1 MPTIYDNIDTDL
13 LRGLRDALTATG
25 ARRADICV
33 GYFNLRGWRCIADT
47 IDALPGGADG
57 ADAAACRLI
66 VGMTRDAEHAVRAHY
81 NDADEETT
89 QRQVVD
95 AKKRFAASLAKQL
108 TWGMPTA
115 ADEAGLR
122 KLAAQLRGGKL
133 TVKFF
138 GAHPLHAKLYLAHRD
153 DKMNPRSGFVGS
165 SNLTLAGMKQQ
176 GELSV
181 DVLEKDAAAKL
192 AKWFEDRWLDNWC
205 LDITDELAEIIERSW
220 AGGPV
225 APYLVYVKTAYE
237 LSREAIEGARQ
248 FKVPAV
254 FDKVM
259 LEFQKLAVSLA
270 AERLNRHRGVIIGDV
285 VGLGKT
291 LVASAVAK
299 TFQEDR
305 GDNVL
310 VICPPKLEL
319 MWREHLHR
327 YRIAGETLSLGKA
340 SQLRDMR
347 RYRLVVIDESHNL
360 RNRDSQRYAQI
371 RDYLRDN
378 ESRVVL
384 LTATPYNKAF
394 TDIGN
399 QLRLFL
405 EADADI
411 GIRPEAYIRFLGHA
425 GHFKARHPTALIT
438 SLAAFEHSEEV
449 DDWRELMR
457 MYMVRR
463 TRSHIKNNHAE
474 YDSDRGQHYLTF
486 DDDSRFYFPHRRAK
500 CARFALDSRDQRDQ
514 YARLYSP
521 QVVDIINA
529 LALPRYGIG
538 QYLRPAAGDLS
549 AAERVVIANLSR
561 AGARLIGFAR
571 TGLFKRLESCG
582 PAFLRSIERHITR
595 NAVYLSALRR
605 QLEFPTGDIFRALAD
620 EAVEEQED
628 EMFAALPGSAGAPGH
643 GDLQRFLDAGDN
655 IYEALAA
662 PAHREKFQWIRSA
675 LFTESLADDLMQDCR
690 ELLKILNTTP
700 RWDAAADRK
709 VEALADL
716 CMRVHRA
723 EKLLVFTQFKD
734 TADYLYEQLRARG
747 VTAIGKAFGGMDD
760 LSDCAARFS
769 PASNNRAPGIVDEL
783 RVLISTDTLSEGQNL
798 QDARIVVNFDLP
810 WAIIRLVQRA
820 GRVDRIGQ
828 QAREIL
834 CYCFLPA
841 DGIENIINLRRRLQQ
856 RIQQSAELIGSDE
869 IFFEGDAVDLKQV
882 YEETINLDGDEDE
895 TDLISRAYDIWRQA
909 VKNDPGLEATIR
921 GLPDVVYAAKR
932 AAERGDHGDS
942 RDAGRGVIAY
952 IKTQHHQHLLARMN
966 NAGEVASM
974 SQSKM
979 LAQLACAPDEPGAQP
994 AANHH
999 DLVAAA
1005 VRHVKQGHADLGG
1018 QLGGQNSVRC
1028 RVYNKMK
1035 FHLQT
1040 LSDSVF
1046 DSQALRKAVDL
1057 IYNHPLK
1064 EVARD
1069 RLGRQMRADIDDQE
1083 LANMVM
1089 RLAAEDE
1096 LCARPAAGEPDEPRI
1111 ICSMGLVE

>member
-1 MPTIYDNIDTDL
+1 MPAIYDNIDTDL
-13 LRGLRDALTATG
+13 LDGLKDSLTAAH

-33 GYFNLRGWRCIADT
+33 GYFNLRGWRCIADE
-47 IDALPGGADG
+47 IDALPGGAD
-57 ADAAACRLI
+57 APACRLI
-66 VGMTRDAEHAVRAHY
+66 VGMNIDAERAVRAHY
-81 NDADEETT
+81 NDAGGAMT
-89 QRQVVD
+89 QRHVVD

-108 TWGMPTA
+108 TWGVPTA

-133 TVKFF
+133 AVKFF
-138 GAHPLHAKLYLAHRD
+138 GAHPLHAKLYLAYRQ
-153 DKMNPRSGFVGS
+153 DKVNPVTGFVGS

-181 DVLEKDAAAKL
+181 DVLDRDAAAKL
-192 AKWFEDRWLDNWC
+192 AGWFEDRWRDDWC
-205 LDITDELAEIIERSW
+205 LDITDELAEIIENSW

-225 APYLVYVKTAYE
+225 DPYWVYVKTACE

-248 FKVPAV
+248 FKVPAM

-319 MWREHLHR
+319 MWRDHLHR
-327 YRIAGETLSLGKA
+327 YRIAGETLSLGQA
-340 SQLRDMR
+340 SKLREMR

-360 RNRDSQRYAQI
+360 RNRESRRYAQV

-384 LTATPYNKAF
+384 ITATPYNKQF

-399 QLRLFL
+399 QLRLFID
-405 EADADI
+405 ADADI
-411 GIRPEAYIRFLGHA
+411 GIRPEAYIQLLGHA
-425 GHFKARHPTALIT
+425 GHFKAKHPTALIT

-463 TRSHIKNNHAE
+463 TRSHIKNNYAE
-474 YDSDRGQHYLTF
+474 YDSGRRQHYLTF
-486 DDDSRFYFPHRRAK
+486 DDDSRFYFPHRAAR
-500 CARFALDSRDQRDQ
+500 CARFALDSRDRGDQ

-538 QYLRPAAGDLS
+538 RYLLPEAGNLS
-549 AAERVVIANLSR
+549 GTERVIVKNLSR

-571 TGLFKRLESCG
+571 TGLFKRLESSG
-582 PAFLRSIERHITR
+582 PAFLRSIERHIVR
-595 NAVYLSALRR
+595 NAVYLSAL
-605 QLEFPTGDIFRALAD
+605 QQHKEFPTGDIFRALAD
-620 EAVEEQED
+620 EAVEERD
-628 EMFAALPGSAGAPGH
+628 DDLFADAAPGRAE
-643 GDLQRFLDAGDN
+643 LRRFLEAGEKV
-655 IYEALAA
+655 YATLSS

-675 LFTESLADDLMQDCR
+675 LFRASLADDLLKDCR
-690 ELLKILNTTP
+690 ELLKILNLTP
-700 RWDAAADRK
+700 RWEPAADRK
-709 VEALADL
+709 VEALAAL
-716 CMRVHRA
+716 CAQTHRA
-723 EKLLVFTQFKD
+723 EKLLIFTQFKD
-734 TADYLYEQLRARG
+734 TADYLHEQLRARG
-747 VTAIGKAFGGMDD
+747 VDEIGAIGKAFGGMDD
-760 LSDCAARFS
+760 LTDCVARFS
-769 PASNNRAPGIVDEL
+769 PVSNNRPPGVVDEL

-834 CYCFLPA
+834 CYCFLPE
-841 DGIENIINLRRRLQQ
+841 DGIENIINLRRRLQL
-856 RIQQSAELIGSDE
+856 RIRQSAELIGSDE
-869 IFFEGDAVDLKQV
+869 IFFEGDTVDLRQV
-882 YEETINLDGDEDE
+882 YEETINLEGQEDE

-909 VKNDPGLEATIR
+909 VKNDPGLEAKIR
-921 GLPDVVYAAKR
+921 RLPDVVYAAKR
-932 AAERGDHGDS
+932 AAGHSG
-942 RDAGRGVIAY
+942 AIAY
-952 IKTQHHQHLLARMN
+952 IKTRHNQHLLARLDD
-966 NAGEVASM
+966 AGEVASM
-974 SQSKM
+974 SQSQI
-979 LAQLACAPDEPGAQP
+979 LNQLACAPDEPRAQP
-994 AANHH
+994 AAHHH

-1005 VRHVKQGHADLGG
+1005 VRHVKDGQAGLGG
-1018 QLGGQNSVRC
+1018 QLGGPGSVRQ
-1028 RVYNKMK
+1028 RVYTRMK
-1035 FHLQT
+1035 HHLQA
-1040 LSDSVF
+1040 LSGGVF
-1046 DSQALRKAVDL
+1046 DSEDLNRAVGW
-1057 IYNHPLK
+1057 IYLHPLK
-1064 EVARD
+1064 ETARD
-1069 RLGRQMRADIDDQE
+1069 RLGRQLRAGIEDDE
-1083 LANMVM
+1083 LADMVA
-1089 RLAAEDE
+1089 RLAAEGE
-1096 LCARPAAGEPDEPRI
+1096 LCAMPKAGEPDEPRI